1 MSSKSKFSQA
11 SFSAHLLRSAVIAI
25 ALLVQVSPARAE
37 VVKLVCQI
45 ESGGSFTLQVDYDRK
60 TVAMLRPDGT
70 AYFSA
75 AAQITEDQVYWEVV
89 VPDMDGIKFQGS
101 LNRLTGQGGV
111 MYPITNP
118 NWATAMS
125 QNMYGPCRRATQK
138 F

>member
-1 MSSKSKFSQA
+1 MSSKSKFIQA
-11 SFSAHLLRSAVIAI
+11 GFSAPLLRSAVIAI

-37 VVKLVCQI
+37 VVKLVCQA
-45 ESGGSFTLQVDYDRK
+45 ESGGSFTLQVNYDRK
-60 TVAMLRPDGT
+60 TVAMLRADGS

-89 VPDMDGIKFQGS
+89 VPDMDEIKFYGG

-111 MYPITNP
+111 TFPVKYPGQ
-118 NWATAMS
+118 TARS
-125 QNMYGPCRRATQK
+125 ESMYGPCRRAMQK